1 MSRSTDVAPGA
12 HRADPDGPDLD
23 GPDLDE
29 VVPGSGRRPNLSGDL
44 DGILV
49 SPPEFRRRSLGYDR
63 LQVDN
68 YVAWAEAELQSSRRE
83 TEDVL
88 ERYGRCSAE
97 LALARQLLA
106 HSPAG
111 QEMVHLTERIGSILQ
126 LAADEATDITNTARA
141 EAERLRA
148 EAEADRIRAAEAL
161 ERVGADRARLDD
173 EAARARA
180 RLDDEAAE
188 VRARLDREAAERRDR
203 EALEAAESIAR
214 QDEAARAERAAAAAA
229 ADEHLARVRGAVVEL
244 ERRQEAVR
252 ASLTRMADRLDEALA
267 ELATTLPAAGLRLE
281 VPHQAAS

>member
-12 HRADPDGPDLD
+12 HRADPDST
-23 GPDLDE
+23 DLDE
-29 VVPGSGRRPNLSGDL
+29 VLPGPGRRPNLSGDL
-44 DGILV
+44 DGLLV
-49 SPPEFRRRSLGYDR
+49 SPPEFRRRSMGYDR

-97 LALARQLLA
+97 LALARQQLA

-111 QEMVHLTERIGSILQ
+111 QEMVHLSERIGSILQ
-126 LAADEATDITNTARA
+126 LAADEAAEITSTARD

-148 EAEADRIRAAEAL
+148 EAEADRILAAEAL
-161 ERVGADRARLDD
+161 EGVGAD
-173 EAARARA
+173 RA

-188 VRARLDREAAERRDR
+188 VRARLDDEAALARDRLDREAADRRER
-203 EALEAAESIAR
+203 EALEAAERIAR
-214 QDEAARAERAAAAAA
+214 QDEAARAEREAATAA
-229 ADEHLARVRGAVVEL
+229 ADEHLARVRGEVAEL
-244 ERRQEAVR
+244 ERRQEVVR

-267 ELATTLPAAGLRLE
+267 ELADTLPAAGLRLE
-281 VPHQAAS
+281 VPQQAAS